1 MKVIDDFIS
10 NTSLHGWSF
19 FGAHNGSAVQKVFW
33 FLVLVAS
40 FSFSANLIKDSTE
53 TFLNTQTIIS
63 LEDR

>member
-1 MKVIDDFIS
+1 MKVIDDFVS

-33 FLVLVAS
+33 FLVLAAS
-40 FSFSANLIKDSTE
+40 FTFSANLIKDSTE
-53 TFLNTQTIIS
+53 RFLDTFTITS

>member
-19 FGAHNGSAVQKVFW
+19 FGAHNGSAFQKVFW
-33 FLVLVAS
+33 FLVLVGS
-40 FSFSANLIKDSTE
+40 FSFSAYLIKESTE
-53 TFLNTQTIIS
+53 RFMDTFTIIS